1 MPIVPVVS
9 TRSAALLH
17 EFEHQAKKDSSS
29 ATGLFSFC
37 PTVQNEVSDGE
48 WPMNAR
54 LLIRMTAPVVATSLL
69 LLAVSVGTAWQ
80 VQRWQKRVAHD
91 LRVNVPGM
99 RAGEELE
106 IFVREIRTQL
116 HLYLITGERKYLDS
130 APSLQA
136 KTERWLA
143 EAERWALTPHEQE
156 LVARAQQGYRHF
168 LTALKRIRPQAAPE
182 TAPAQVRN
190 VIDGI
195 LVEEILA
202 PAHAYLEYNED
213 EVEQSIAQNQVF
225 ADRLVYGLLTL
236 GICGSGA
243 GLAAGFGF
251 ARGLGRSLIQL
262 SVPIRAAAGQL
273 DEVVG
278 PLTFTGADI
287 PQLEGVLRQIADR
300 IGAVVERLRQSE
312 REALR
317 AEQLAALGQM
327 AAAMAHEL
335 RNPLTSMKIIV
346 QGAQSAA
353 GWGEENPALSD
364 RDLQILE
371 EEISRLETVI
381 QTFFDFARPAQPKLR
396 SLDVRPLVEQ
406 TLELVAAQAS
416 SNRVR
421 VEWSASPGPVRAA
434 VDPGQLRQV
443 VLNLLLNALDAV
455 PRGGVIQVTL
465 GEGPSGGLIL
475 RVADSG
481 CGLPAALGSRIFAP
495 FTTTK
500 ETGLGLG
507 LSICKRIAEAHGATI
522 SAVNRPEGGAV
533 FTLCLPPRK
542 EEG

>member
-37 PTVQNEVSDGE
+37 PTVQNEVSVGE